1 MYSICD
7 HRWNTHVLRGAERVK
22 TTITTVDVTTVQERV
37 YRELRGAL
45 QQGRLVSGQSMTVRA
60 LASAVGTSE
69 MPVREALRRLIAEGA
84 LVQAPNRSFQIIPMT
99 RERLAELIRVRI
111 ALEGMAA
118 RLAAEQSDKALVVE
132 LTRFNDDMR
141 ASIELGR
148 QEDTLRA
155 NQEFHFA
162 IYRAASS
169 PQLLELIDMLWLRC
183 GPYIA
188 DTLRRRQDAPEIFMR
203 GAAIHARVIRAI
215 SRRDG
220 DGATRALA
228 MDLERVAEFSMKH
241 LASAAA
247 KVSNAA

>member
-1 MYSICD
+1 M
-7 HRWNTHVLRGAERVK
+7 K
-22 TTITTVDVTTVQERV
+22 TNITTVDVTTVQERV

-99 RERLAELIRVRI
+99 RERLAELIRVRV

-118 RLAAEQSDKALVVE
+118 RMAAAHADKALVAS
-132 LTRFNDDMR
+132 LTEFNDNMR

-162 IYRAASS
+162 IYRAANS
-169 PQLLELIDMLWLRC
+169 PQLLELIDMLWLRS
-183 GPYIA
+183 GPYVA
-188 DTLRRRQDAPEIFMR
+188 DTLRSRQDAPEIFMR
-203 GAAIHARVIRAI
+203 GAAIHSRLIRAI
-215 SRRDG
+215 SRHDE
-220 DGATRALA
+220 DGAARALA
-228 MDLERVAEFSMKH
+228 MDLERVAEFAMKH
-241 LASAAA
+241 LTSAAA
-247 KVSNAA
+247 KISNAA